1 MGTET
6 IEEAP
11 AVGDERQG
19 EQQGERTDGRSAT
32 DGRSRTD
39 GRDGDTGTL
48 RGRGIRGPVRG
59 TAPVPLSVL
68 DLATV
73 GSGFTATDALRT
85 SVEIAR
91 TAETRGYHRMWVAEH
106 HSMPGVASSSPAVI
120 LAHLAAHTR
129 TLRLGSGGVMLP
141 NHAPLVIAEQFG
153 TLEALAPGRIDLGL
167 GRAPG
172 TDGATAAAL
181 RRTDRLHEG
190 ADEFPQ
196 QLAELTRFLDDDFPD
211 GHRYARIHAIPGP
224 VQGTAP
230 GGVQSAGRPSVWL
243 LGSSGFSA
251 RLAGTL
257 GLPFSF
263 AHHFSA
269 ANTVPALALYRES
282 FRPSEIL
289 DRPYASIGVAAL
301 AADDPAEARRQVLS
315 GALSMLRLRTGRPGL
330 VPTPQEAEAYEFS
343 PAERDFVDSWLVNI
357 IHGDPDTVRTGL
369 DQLVDRTGADE
380 LVITANAHTPSVRLR
395 SYDLIADAYGFP
407 KDIATASAEAPSGV
421 SSEVAAG

>member
-1 MGTET
+1 M
-6 IEEAP
+6 
-11 AVGDERQG
+11 
-19 EQQGERTDGRSAT
+19 AT
-32 DGRSRTD
+32 RHDD
-39 GRDGDTGTL
+39 P
-48 RGRGIRGPVRG
+48 IRGTARG

-73 GSGFTATDALRT
+73 GSGTTAGDALRT
-85 SVEIAR
+85 SVELAR
-91 TAETRGYHRMWVAEH
+91 TTERRGYHRYWVAEH
-106 HSMPGVASSSPAVI
+106 HSMPGIASSSPAVI
-120 LAHLAAHTR
+120 LSHLAAHTDR
-129 TLRLGSGGVMLP
+129 IRLGSGGVMLP

-181 RRTDRLHEG
+181 RRTDRLNEG
-190 ADEFPQ
+190 ADDFPQ

-211 GHRYARIHAIPGP
+211 GHPYSRIHAVPGP
-224 VQGTAP
+224 VQATAA
-230 GGVQSAGRPSVWL
+230 GGVQSTDRPQIWL

-269 ANTVPALALYRES
+269 QNTIPALDLYRES

-289 DRPYASIGVAAL
+289 DEPYAMIGVAAL
-301 AADDPAEARRQVLS
+301 ATEDEREARRQIMT

-330 VPTPQEAEAYEFS
+330 VPTPEEAEAYSFNGLEQ
-343 PAERDFVDSWLVNI
+343 DFVEKWLTNI
-357 IHGDPDTVRTGL
+357 VHGTPDQVRDGL
-369 DQLVDRTGADE
+369 DGLAKRTGADE
-380 LVITANAHTPSVRLR
+380 MMLTANAHGAAERVR
-395 SYDLIADAYGFP
+395 SYELIADAYGLP
-407 KDIATASAEAPSGV
+407 GGPGA
-421 SSEVAAG
+421 

>member
-1 MGTET
+1 MGDDV
-6 IEEAP
+6 ARGGGSS
-11 AVGDERQG
+11 GDG
-19 EQQGERTDGRSAT
+19 GAA
-32 DGRSRTD
+32 
-39 GRDGDTGTL
+39 GD
-48 RGRGIRGPVRG
+48 GIRGTVHG

-68 DLATV
+68 DLAGV
-73 GSGFTATDALRT
+73 GSGLTARDALRN

-91 TAETRGYHRMWVAEH
+91 TAEARGYHRMWVAEH

-120 LAHLAAHTR
+120 LAHLAAFTR

-181 RRTDRLHEG
+181 RRTESLHEG

-196 QLAELTRFLDDDFPD
+196 QLAELVRFLDDDFPD
-211 GHRYARIHAIPGP
+211 GHRYARIHAVPGP
-224 VQGTAP
+224 VQGSTA
-230 GGVQSAGRPSVWL
+230 GGVQSAARPSIWL

-251 RLAGTL
+251 QLAGAL

-301 AADDPAEARRQVLS
+301 AAEDPEQARRQVLA
-315 GALSMLRLRTGRPGL
+315 GALGMLRLRTGRPGL
-330 VPTPQEAEAYEFS
+330 IPTPQEAAAHPFS
-343 PAERDFVDSWLVNI
+343 PAERDFVDSWMGNI
-357 IHGDPDTVRTGL
+357 VHGDPETVRAGL
-369 DQLVDRTGADE
+369 DALVERTGADE

-395 SYDLIADAYGFP
+395 SYELIADAYGFP
-407 KDIATASAEAPSGV
+407 KDIA
-421 SSEVAAG
+421 AG

>member
-1 MGTET
+1 V
-6 IEEAP
+6 AN
-11 AVGDERQG
+11 ERQG
-19 EQQGERTDGRSAT
+19 SDRSDGF
-32 DGRSRTD
+32 
-39 GRDGDTGTL
+39 
-48 RGRGIRGPVRG
+48 GIRGTARG
-59 TAPVPLSVL
+59 SAPVPLSVL

-73 GSGFTATDALRT
+73 GKGLTATDALRT

-120 LAHLAAHTR
+120 LAYLAAHTR

-181 RRTDRLHEG
+181 RRSDSLRESG
-190 ADEFPQ
+190 DEFPR

-211 GHRYARIHAIPGP
+211 GHAYSRIHAIPGP
-224 VQGTAP
+224 VQGSSE
-230 GGVQSAGRPSVWL
+230 GGVQSAARPSVWL

-251 RLAGTL
+251 QLAGAL

-289 DRPYASIGVAAL
+289 DRPYASIGVSAL
-301 AADDPAEARRQVLS
+301 AADDPEEARRQILT
-315 GALSMLRLRTGRPGL
+315 GGLSMLRLRMGRPGL
-330 VPTPQEAEAYEFS
+330 LPTPAEAAAYPFS
-343 PAERDFVDSWLVNI
+343 PAERDFVDSWLGNV
-357 IHGDPDTVRTGL
+357 IHGDPETVRAGL
-369 DQLVDRTGADE
+369 NELVARTGADE
-380 LVITANAHTPSVRLR
+380 LVITANAHTPAVRLR
-395 SYDLIADAYGFP
+395 SYELIADAYGFP
-407 KDIATASAEAPSGV
+407 KD
-421 SSEVAAG
+421 VAVVKD